1 MPMARVCGPLLLV
14 ISSLALGQTQ
24 SRPLNQ
30 SEIAALLAGGALPEN
45 VVFAIQ
51 QRGVNFKLQPA
62 DEQMLRNLGDSSQV
76 ISAIKAAKVNSGEG
90 VAAIAGVNATLIK
103 VKGLIKERKY
113 DDAAQQL
120 SAEISAHPQANE
132 LAFVMGQIL
141 LLQQRG
147 APAVALY
154 QELLERD
161 RNFPEAHTKLG
172 GAYTLMNDYDE
183 AIAEERMALDG
194 NPRNAQAHK
203 TVASVLEK
211 KGKHEAAI
219 AEFQQAVKF
228 KPDYAGAYF
237 GLAIAYRSEHDLEHS
252 LSMFRKTVAL
262 EPENPDFHF
271 YFAGTLRDD
280 ARQKN
285 LVAGV
290 QERMQAVEEYRVVKR
305 LAPERLDVRD
315 ALGNLLLNMQR
326 VGEAEKEFRDLTKI
340 APDLALAHYG
350 LGRVLLRQEKA
361 LSEAEGEF
369 SRAIRLDPTEPG
381 FHCGLGEV
389 YYKQQRFKE
398 AIPQFEQGQE
408 AGCEEG
414 AYWLGKIFLDQQHD
428 AAKAVI
434 QFRGAVQM
442 ASDDWRAHH
451 ELGRALEATGN
462 EVNAISEYREALTLF
477 PESPDGNKNLAR
489 LLEKQSDYAAALE
502 QYTRMIHLHLATYS
516 DLAAARERAQKHVA
530 DLKAVGKQS
539 QAMELAAR
547 LAAFEHSS
555 DENPETGLVAAKES
569 ASKAFR
575 ERRYSDAENEWKKAL
590 EYAERIQP
598 RDGRLTGTLYEYG
611 NFLQAQQR
619 FAEAEGVFR
628 RGISVAE
635 EGSAYELRWQP
646 LYQAMASLCDRRHD
660 IACAEDFY
668 LRDLHMVE
676 RLFPDQPFLAGE
688 LVAVGGFYFN
698 NQLFDKAEPLFQR
711 ALALSAAERPGI
723 SSAQTASQ
731 LGDIYKARKDYAHAE
746 GYYRQSI
753 KLYQQIEDPGRG
765 NIVHPMDGLIAVL
778 HATGREDEAG
788 DVAKQRQAATP
799 PRPQPVSSK

>member
-1 MPMARVCGPLLLV
+1 MRVASLCGAVLV
-14 ISSLALGQTQ
+14 LISSLALGQDQ
-24 SRPLNQ
+24 PRPLNQ
-30 SEIAALLAGGALPEN
+30 NEIIALVAGAALPEN
-45 VVFAIQ
+45 VVAAIQ
-51 QRGVNFKLQPA
+51 QRGVNFALQPA
-62 DEQMLRNLGDSSQV
+62 DEQMLRELGDSTE
-76 ISAIKAAKVNSGEG
+76 IIKAIKIAKVLPGRGKPSIPELNDTLITIKRLMKERNLSRAAEDLS
-90 VAAIAGVNATLIK
+90 AAIK
-103 VKGLIKERKY
+103 K
-113 DDAAQQL
+113 
-120 SAEISAHPQANE
+120 HPSSDE
-132 LAFVMGQIL
+132 LGFVMAQVL
-141 LLQQRG
+141 LYKREGL
-147 APAVALY
+147 PAVLLY
-154 QELLERD
+154 RALLERD
-161 RNFPEAHTKLG
+161 PDFPEAHTRMGFGYLLIG
-172 GAYTLMNDYDE
+172 EYDE
-183 AIAEERMALDG
+183 GIAEEQAVLEQ
-194 NPRNAQAHK
+194 NPKNAQAHRIFGDL
-203 TVASVLEK
+203 LEK
-211 KGKHEAAI
+211 KGKHDAAI
-219 AEFQQAVKF
+219 TEFQQALNL
-228 KPDYAGAYF
+228 KPDYSGAYYS
-237 GLAIAYRSEHDLEHS
+237 LAIVYRDKQDYGQSAAML
-252 LSMFRKTVAL
+252 RRAIAI
-262 EPENPDFHF
+262 EPGNADYHQMRGVVIEE
-271 YFAGTLRDD
+271 D
-280 ARQKN
+280 ARHKQF
-285 LVAGV
+285 
-290 QERMQAVEEYRVVKR
+290 QEKVLERTQAVEEYREAKR
-305 LAPERLDVRD
+305 LAPSDPTIRKSLGFLLREMRRD
-315 ALGNLLLNMQR
+315 S
-326 VGEAEKEFRDLTKI
+326 EAEREFRELIKI
-340 APDLALAHYG
+340 APDYEYGYSG
-350 LGRVLLRQEKA
+350 LGWTLLTEKTD
-361 LSEAEGEF
+361 LKEAETEF
-369 SRAIRLDPTEPG
+369 KAAIRLDASEPS

-389 YYKQQRFKE
+389 YYQQKRFDD
-398 AIPQFEQGQE
+398 AIRELQRGQE
-408 AGCEEG
+408 EGCEEG
-414 AYWLGKIFLDQQHD
+414 AYWLGRVFLEQHD
-428 AAKAVI
+428 AARAVV
-434 QFRGAVQM
+434 QFRGALRM
-442 ASDDWRAHH
+442 ASDDWRAHYG
-451 ELGRALEATGN
+451 LGVALEATGD
-462 EVNAISEYREALTLF
+462 ETGAVSEYREASKLF
-477 PESPDGNKNLAR
+477 PETPGVHRDLVK
-489 LLEKQSDYAAALE
+489 LLEKRLDYPAVLE
-502 QYTRMIHLHLATYS
+502 QYTEMIHLHLASYS
-516 DLAAARERAQKHVA
+516 DLAAARERAQKYLA
-530 DLKAVGKQS
+530 ELRSTGKQTE
-539 QAMELAAR
+539 ATELAAR

-598 RDGRLTGTLYEYG
+598 RDSRLTSTLYEYG